1 VQHASQIAKSPR
13 LQRIFSDRSTGFQ
26 RKNFRRRAAQKN
38 KCVSKSN
45 NILLSDKATI
55 NAKPQLE
62 ILLMM

>member
-1 VQHASQIAKSPR
+1 VQHASPNENHQDYKEYSLINR
-13 LQRIFSDRSTGFQ
+13 RFQ
-26 RKNFRRRAAQKN
+26 RKNFRRKEPLKKQMRF
-38 KCVSKSN
+38 KSN